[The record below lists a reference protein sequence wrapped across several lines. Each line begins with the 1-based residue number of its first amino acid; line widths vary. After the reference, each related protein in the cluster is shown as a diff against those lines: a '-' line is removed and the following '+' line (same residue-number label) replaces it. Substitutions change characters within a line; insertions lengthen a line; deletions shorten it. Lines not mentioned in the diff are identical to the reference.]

1 MKICVFCEIAAGRMP
16 ASIVYEDNMVL
27 VLMDIRPVNPGHV
40 LVIPRRHFET
50 LSDMDETTGMH
61 LFQIAMRVEQ
71 ALRNVEG
78 LRCEGTNLLQSNGA
92 AAGQE
97 IFHAHLHIIPR
108 FAGDAMRM
116 HFGPCSNPERAALD
130 ALSDIIEQAM

>member
-1 MKICVFCEIAAGRMP
+1 MEKCVFCEIAAGRLP

-27 VLMDIRPVNPGHV
+27 AIMDLHPVNPGHV
-40 LVIPRRHFET
+40 MVIPRRHFET
-50 LSDMDETTGMH
+50 LNDMDETTGMH

-78 LRCEGTNLLQSNGA
+78 IRCEGTNLLQNNGRV
-92 AAGQE
+92 AGQDV
-97 IFHAHLHIIPR
+97 FHSHLHIIPR

-116 HFGPCSNPERAALD
+116 SFGACPAAERTALD
-130 ALSDIIEQAM
+130 ALADAIEDAM